1 MHFSIINLEH
11 TSSLHYICIGKRI
24 KEGNEFV
31 PFFFIPMA
39 TETQIQQIE
48 QWVKTL
54 LETETE
60 YFCVSIK
67 IKPTNNIKVFL
78 DGDNGL
84 SIEKCV
90 QFNRKLYK
98 MIEESNQYPEGD
110 FSLEVSSPG
119 LDEPLKLHRQYVKNI
134 GRIVEVVFTD
144 GSKKEGKLIAVADA
158 DIIVEHTQGK
168 GKKAITQQLVIPFNH
183 IKTTTVQIKF

>member
-1 MHFSIINLEH
+1 
-11 TSSLHYICIGKRI
+11 
-24 KEGNEFV
+24 
-31 PFFFIPMA
+31 MA
-39 TETQIQQIE
+39 TDTQIQQIE

-54 LETETE
+54 LEAETE

-67 IKPTNNIKVFL
+67 VKPTNNIKIFL

-84 SIEKCV
+84 PIEKCV

-134 GRIVEVVFTD
+134 GRIVEVIFTD